1 MNKVTLK
8 KLPPL
13 KSPIGWVGGKSKLK
27 QEIISLFPK
36 HKHYV
41 EVFG

>member
-1 MNKVTLK
+1 MNKVPAKNSTH
-8 KLPPL
+8 L

-27 QEIISLFPK
+27 YEIISLFPE
-36 HKHYV
+36 HKHYI